1 MHSYIDYWA
10 CLKEAPYASH
20 RPEHAKGKPLKGNER
35 YEGFCIDLLAE
46 VARIVGFEYTIKPVE
61 DNRYGVLQNGKWD
74 GVVKELIDRVNVI
87 LDIINKCM

>member
-1 MHSYIDYWA
+1 
-10 CLKEAPYASH
+10 
-20 RPEHAKGKPLKGNER
+20 LKGNER

-87 LDIINKCM
+87 LDIINKSM